1 MQETKTNEIYTLDYI
16 FIPFA
21 NQNDVKLREN
31 KIIYKDDIIVN
42 SESKKEH
49 SPVSGLF
56 NGVGEI
62 NSVNG
67 ITNVI
72 IIENDFKDTVEKKKT
87 SIDDIYKLKSDI
99 IKKIWKPKTSEITLE
114 IKKRDN
120 NDFRDEFILND
131 NMNIILQTL
140 DIIDQTYPDIEI
152 KISIDKSNLKVY
164 QSLFSYLGT
173 YPNII
178 VDFNAPSQESTVLN
192 IYEIIDIYNDI
203 KNCNKRDY
211 IYLTL
216 INNQESSVIK
226 TKKNSNLKDLLETL
240 EISSTHAIIN
250 DNLKLTGV
258 NFLLDENVY
267 KIHVK

>member
-87 SIDDIYKLKSDI
+87 SIYDIYKLKSDI

-114 IKKRDN
+114 IKK
-120 NDFRDEFILND
+120 ETITSLE
-131 NMNIILQTL
+131 T
-140 DIIDQTYPDIEI
+140 
-152 KISIDKSNLKVY
+152 
-164 QSLFSYLGT
+164 SLF
-173 YPNII
+173 
-178 VDFNAPSQESTVLN
+178 
-192 IYEIIDIYNDI
+192 
-203 KNCNKRDY
+203 
-211 IYLTL
+211 
-216 INNQESSVIK
+216 
-226 TKKNSNLKDLLETL
+226 
-240 EISSTHAIIN
+240 
-250 DNLKLTGV
+250 
-258 NFLLDENVY
+258 
-267 KIHVK
+267 